1 MKHSIILL
9 LFSLAL
15 VTSCNID
22 NYENLNNSYT
32 GIHPATE
39 YMDEGGN
46 MISEP
51 AFEMK
56 VRIDNGKIY
65 IDNENP
71 DYLIEEENDEQIIL
85 KASFNHSGEESEM
98 RFKFLK
104 ASNELIL
111 MDEDPSKNILFLTED
126 AALERKLNSFALVP
140 LTTDISHL
148 SENQKEMLS
157 ILFEVADIME
167 EIFWMQA
174 YGDKNSLFE
183 TTESEVL
190 KGLYKINYGPWERLN
205 NNKPFL
211 SQYDEKPK
219 GANFYP
225 ADMTDEEFQNFDD
238 KNKSSLYT
246 LIRRDENGGLKSV
259 WYREAY
265 YEQVQKASDLLKK
278 AAQLAEDEGFK
289 NYLNL
294 RAEALLTDEY
304 YESDA
309 AWMQM
314 KTNKIDFVV
323 GPIENYED
331 QLYNYKAAHE
341 SFILI
346 KDLEWSNKLS
356 RLVDLLPMLQK
367 ELPVAP
373 KFKKETPGSGSELNV
388 YDAVYYAGDCNAGSK
403 TIAINLPND
412 PKVRANFGSRKL
424 QLKNSIRFKFEKIL
438 IPISNVLIAEDQR
451 QYIDFNA
458 FFENT
463 MFHEVAHGLGLDY
476 TINNKGTVR
485 EALKDTYSAIEEGK
499 ADILGLYIVS
509 KLADMGEL
517 GEKDLMT
524 NYVTFMAST
533 FRSVRFG
540 VASAH
545 GKANMI
551 RFYYFQEQGAFTRD
565 EDSGTYRIDF
575 EKMKSAMESLTR
587 EIISMQGLGDYEKAS
602 QVIAEKAF
610 IREQLKSDLNRLGE
624 LSIPVDIVFEQ
635 GPQMLGLA
643 E

>member
-1 MKHSIILL
+1 MKTLT
-9 LFSLAL
+9 LFLSLCL
-15 VTSCNID
+15 FFITSCNID
-22 NYENLNNSYT
+22 NYDFLNNSYT
-32 GIHPATE
+32 GTHPASDYT
-39 YMDEGGN
+39 DEAGN
-46 MISEP
+46 PVTEP

-56 VRIDNGKIY
+56 IRIDNGKIY
-65 IDNENP
+65 IDEENP
-71 DYLIEEENDEQIIL
+71 DYSIEEENDEHIIL
-85 KASFNHSGEESEM
+85 GAGFNHAGEEAKM
-98 RFKFLK
+98 RFKFIK
-104 ASNELIL
+104 ASSELIL
-111 MDEDPSKNILFLTED
+111 LDDDPSKNILFLTEN
-126 AALERKLNSFALVP
+126 ALLERKLNSFAKVP

-148 SENQKEMLS
+148 SDNQKEMLS

-167 EIFWMQA
+167 EIYWMQA
-174 YGDKNSLFE
+174 YGDKSSLLE

-205 NNKPFL
+205 NNKAFL
-211 SQYDEKPK
+211 SQYDAKPK

-225 ADMTDEEFQNFDD
+225 ADMTDEEFQAFEDE
-238 KNKSSLYT
+238 NKDNLYT
-246 LIRRDENGGLKSV
+246 LIRRDETGNLISV
-259 WYREAY
+259 WYHEAY
-265 YEQVQKASDLLKK
+265 QDQVQKASELLKK
-278 AAQLAEDEGFK
+278 ASELAEDEGFRK
-289 NYLNL
+289 YLEL
-294 RAEALLTDEY
+294 RAKALLTDEY
-304 YESDA
+304 YESDV

-314 KTNKIDFVV
+314 KDNAIDFVV

-331 QLYNYKAAHE
+331 QLYTYKAAHE

-346 KDLEWSNKLS
+346 KDLEWSKKLS
-356 RLVDLLPMLQK
+356 RLVGLLPMLQK
-367 ELPVAP
+367 ELPVEAR
-373 KFKKETPGSGSELNV
+373 FKTETPGSGSELNV

-412 PKVRANFGSRKL
+412 PKVRTNFGSRKL
-424 QLKNSIRFKFEKIL
+424 QLKNSIRYKFERIL

-451 QYIDFNA
+451 QYIDFDA

-485 EALKDTYSAIEEGK
+485 ESLKETYTAIEEGK

-509 KLADMGEL
+509 KLAEMGEL

-551 RFYYFQEQGAFTRD
+551 RFYYFQEKGAFARD
-565 EDSGTYRIDF
+565 EASGTYRIDF
-575 EKMKSAMESLTR
+575 EKMKEAMESLTQ
-587 EIISMQGLGDYEKAS
+587 EIIAIQGLGDYTKS
-602 QVIAEKAF
+602 NQLITDKAF
-610 IREQLKSDLNRLGE
+610 IRGQLKSDLNRLGE
-624 LSIPVDIVFEQ
+624 LSIPVDLVFEQ
-635 GPQMLGLA
+635 GPEMLGL
-643 E
+643 

>member
-1 MKHSIILL
+1 MKTSVSLLTLFILIL
-9 LFSLAL
+9 
-15 VTSCNID
+15 TSCNID
-22 NYENLNNSYT
+22 NYDQLDNSYS
-32 GIHPATE
+32 GIHPASE
-39 YMDEGGN
+39 YVDGDGN
-46 MISEP
+46 LVMEP

-56 VRIDNGKIY
+56 IRIDNGKIY
-65 IDNENP
+65 MDNENP
-71 DYLIEEENDEQIIL
+71 DYVIEEENEEQIVLTAI
-85 KASFNHSGEESEM
+85 FNHTGEESEM
-98 RFKFLK
+98 RFRFLK
-104 ASNELIL
+104 ATSELIL
-111 MDEDPSKNILFLTED
+111 LNEDPNKNILFLTEENM
-126 AALERKLNSFALVP
+126 LERKLNSFAKVS
-140 LTTDISHL
+140 LTSDISQL
-148 SENQKEMLS
+148 SENQKQMLS
-157 ILFEVADIME
+157 ILFGVADIME
-167 EIFWMQA
+167 EIYWMQA

-190 KGLYKINYGPWERLN
+190 QGLYKINYGPWERLN

-225 ADMTDEEFQNFDD
+225 ADMTDEEFQAFDD
-238 KNKSSLYT
+238 ENKTSLYT
-246 LIRRDENGGLKSV
+246 LIRRDENGALKCQ
-259 WYREAY
+259 WYHEAY
-265 YEQVQKASDLLKK
+265 SEQVKKASELLVE
-278 AAQLAEDEGFK
+278 ASELAEDEGFK
-289 NYLNL
+289 KYLKL
-294 RAEALLTDEY
+294 RASALLNDEY
-304 YESDA
+304 YESDV
-309 AWMQM
+309 AWMEM
-314 KTNKIDFVV
+314 KNNMIDFVV

-356 RLVDLLPMLQK
+356 RLVGLLPMLQK
-367 ELPVAP
+367 ELPVEP
-373 KFKKETPGSGSELNV
+373 RFKKEVPGSGSELNV

-412 PKVRANFGSRKL
+412 PKVRTNYGSRKL
-424 QLKNSIRFKFEKIL
+424 QLKNSIRYKFEKIL

-451 QYIDFNA
+451 RYIDFDA

-485 EALKDTYSAIEEGK
+485 EALKDTYSSIEEGK

-509 KLADMGEL
+509 KLAGMGEL

-551 RFYYFQEQGAFTRD
+551 RFYYFQEQGAFSRD
-565 EDSGTYRIDF
+565 DATGTYRIDF
-575 EKMKSAMESLTR
+575 EKMKKAMESLTR
-587 EIISMQGLGDYEKAS
+587 EIISIQGLGNYDRAS
-602 QVIAEKAF
+602 EWIAEKAY

-624 LSIPVDIVFEQ
+624 LSIPVDLVFEQ
-635 GPQMLGLA
+635 GPELLNLGD
-643 E
+643 